1 MSCDQN
7 PSCFFLLA
15 QVIFLTES
23 LNLRPARHRRRGIDR
38 DDEGRNHEPRI
49 PTGLRL
55 VSGETSG
62 DSYDNCNTWP
72 VNSEGARRL
81 RREFV
86 QEGFRRQYS
95 SAGTRGGEN
104 DNLNPPFPRNN
115 GAMESFVGTFIGAI
129 RTTVGAIVSLGNS
142 FAALND
148 AIAAD
153 LSQANISE
161 GNRVIRED
169 TSTGDWMYYAQ

>member
-1 MSCDQN
+1 
-7 PSCFFLLA
+7 
-15 QVIFLTES
+15 
-23 LNLRPARHRRRGIDR
+23 
-38 DDEGRNHEPRI
+38 
-49 PTGLRL
+49 
-55 VSGETSG
+55 
-62 DSYDNCNTWP
+62 
-72 VNSEGARRL
+72 
-81 RREFV
+81 
-86 QEGFRRQYS
+86 
-95 SAGTRGGEN
+95 
-104 DNLNPPFPRNN
+104 
-115 GAMESFVGTFIGAI
+115 MESFVGTFIGAI